1 MRGVCADMPGR
12 GACADPPA
20 DPRPGEGRAARPPMR
35 WPAPAKLNLFLRI
48 LGRRA
53 DGRHDLQTVFQL
65 LDFGDEVELT
75 TRRDDRIVLL
85 DPPPGLDAGNE
96 LSVRAAR
103 LLRARAGARAAAP
116 TGVSIRLVKR
126 IPPGAGLGG
135 GSSNAATTLVALNRI
150 WETGLDDR
158 ALAAL
163 GLELG
168 ADVPVFVHGRSGWA
182 EGVGERLLPL
192 PLPPLWCLV
201 VHPRVSVSTAEV
213 FADPGLTRDS
223 PPLKIPRPS
232 AGRPVDA
239 AALLAAAGNDCE
251 PVVRLRHPVVGRLV
265 EWLRERVER
274 AEWARMTGTGSA
286 AFGVFR
292 GEEPARR
299 ALRDLPRGWDGWVA
313 RGVAESPLRR
323 AGRRGPGPAKG
334 EAAGAPG

>member
-1 MRGVCADMPGR
+1 
-12 GACADPPA
+12 
-20 DPRPGEGRAARPPMR
+20 MR
-35 WPAPAKLNLFLRI
+35 WPAPAKLNLFLRVT
-48 LGRRA
+48 GRRE

-65 LDFGDEVELT
+65 LDFGDEVEIT
-75 TRRDDRIVLL
+75 PRHDDRIVLL

-103 LLRARAGARAAAP
+103 ALRARAAAP
-116 TGVSIRLVKR
+116 RGVSIRLVKR
-126 IPPGAGLGG
+126 IPQGAGLGG

-150 WETGLDDR
+150 WETGLDER
-158 ALAAL
+158 QLAAL
-163 GLELG
+163 GLRLG

-182 EGVGERLLPL
+182 EGVGERLLAL
-192 PLPPLWCLV
+192 PLPPLWYLV
-201 VHPRVSVSTAEV
+201 VHPRISVSTAEV

-223 PPLKIPRPS
+223 PPLKMPRLS

-251 PVVRLRHPVVGRLV
+251 PVVRLRHPVVGRLI
-265 EWLRERVER
+265 EWLRQRVER

-299 ALRDLPRGWDGWVA
+299 AIRELPEGWDGWGCARSRRIAVA
-313 RGVAESPLRR
+313 QGRTAR
-323 AGRRGPGPAKG
+323 AGERGCRRRTRLAARPPARP
-334 EAAGAPG
+334 AALGV